1 MLNTL
6 FRAKY
11 LWQIFT
17 ETVQVTENSTSML
30 SVSMCSSKPVSGDR
44 NWSNQG
50 IWIPYLSALFIFKKI
65 PNTHGCCKCGETGT
79 GKNSKSSKPFPGR
92 YDPFWSSKFQ
102 DWVVQSKEI
111 PAHVYGFLTVEQR
124 KRKTRNNLTPA
135 RGNVTDV
142 TAQPAY
148 ELSMQL
154 LGDLYVLAKK
164 NFQNLSLREK
174 SSSLATASVGPLRVR
189 ERTAHTAHV
198 WACTLRSHW
207 IPERRTQQWPQG
219 GSVGVKGRLSPFIL
233 HSYVLQWKDAYTSP
247 ECISTWVE
255 ILFSKCNFGIKL
267 LSKLD

>member
-124 KRKTRNNLTPA
+124 KRKTRNNLTLPHE
-135 RGNVTDV
+135 GML
-142 TAQPAY
+142 Q
-148 ELSMQL
+148 
-154 LGDLYVLAKK
+154 
-164 NFQNLSLREK
+164 
-174 SSSLATASVGPLRVR
+174 
-189 ERTAHTAHV
+189 
-198 WACTLRSHW
+198 TLRPNQLMNYPCSYWETYTYLQRKIFKTYRYVKRAVHW
-207 IPERRTQQWPQG
+207 QQHQ
-219 GSVGVKGRLSPFIL
+219 
-233 HSYVLQWKDAYTSP
+233 
-247 ECISTWVE
+247 
-255 ILFSKCNFGIKL
+255 
-267 LSKLD
+267 